1 MDLTIER
8 DHEDGGDPRQT
19 YLPTCSQI
27 SSGSSQFRLAA
38 ATGNSYAIIEHVYTS
53 TSESGIGKIMFKIQI
68 ITKLRRKGI
77 ARSQAADKREVSD
90 PDRSQT
96 GRPQIQKFR
105 GPRPIN
111 SGDLRVCGGVGGP
124 RRTYLPTYLAKLT
137 SLTDSTPHRSMHN
150 SMS

>member
-53 TSESGIGKIMFKIQI
+53 TYFRPIPSESGIGKIMFKIQI

-111 SGDLRVCGGVGGP
+111 SGDPTCVWGSWGFSPNLPTHLP
-124 RRTYLPTYLAKLT
+124 RQTYLPNRLHP
-137 SLTDSTPHRSMHN
+137 S
-150 SMS
+150 